1 LNINKKGRTLN
12 KHLEQLVK
20 LSKFDKEIIG
30 FEPQIKEQNDKLK
43 VFLKTVDELNKKIDK
58 LHIEIDE
65 AKNKRIKNDIHLKE
79 LTDRIKE
86 INTKYD
92 SVKNE
97 KEAKALQLEEE
108 IAKEQIA
115 FANNEIIRLD
125 EISSSKEKILKEL
138 KTEVIQ
144 EEADVEE
151 LKSVIS
157 KNIEDL
163 ESKKEDIYKKKSELV
178 EQIDGKIL
186 AFYEKIKRWTGNSA
200 VVAIKK
206 QACYGCHMKLT
217 NRAYSDFL
225 LTEEIFTC
233 PHCGRIIYKEEEDQE

>member
-1 LNINKKGRTLN
+1 MELN

-20 LSKFDKEIIG
+20 LSKFDKDIVG
-30 FEPQIKEQNDKLK
+30 FEPQIKGQNDKLK
-43 VFLKTVDELNKKIDK
+43 VFLKTVDELNEKINK
-58 LHIEIDE
+58 LYVEIDDS
-65 AKNKRIKNDIHLKE
+65 KNKRIKNDIHLKDLAE
-79 LTDRIKE
+79 RIKE

-115 FANNEIIRLD
+115 FANNEIVRLD
-125 EISSSKEKILKEL
+125 EISSSKEKVLEEL
-138 KTEVIQ
+138 KAELKQ

-151 LKSVIS
+151 LKNAIS
-157 KNIEDL
+157 KNIEEL
-163 ESKKEDIYKKKSELV
+163 EEKREVVYKEKSELV

-186 AFYEKIKRWTGNSA
+186 SFYEKIKRWAGNSA
-200 VVAIKK
+200 VAPIKN

-225 LTEEIFTC
+225 TTEEIFTC
-233 PHCGRIIYKEEEDQE
+233 PHCGRIIYKETATEE